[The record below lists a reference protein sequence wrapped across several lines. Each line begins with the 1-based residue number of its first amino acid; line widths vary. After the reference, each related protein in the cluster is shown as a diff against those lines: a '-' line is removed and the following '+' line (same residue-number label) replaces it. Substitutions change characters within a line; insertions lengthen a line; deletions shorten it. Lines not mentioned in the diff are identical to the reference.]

1 MNTARI
7 LIVEDEAVTAMAIR
21 KHLTNLGYS
30 VCGITQTAE
39 LAIRKAM
46 EEMVDLI
53 LMDIKLAGRRTGIP
67 GEGAGFEIRV
77 PEGRFVIPE

>member
-30 VCGITQTAE
+30 DRVYLSQ
-39 LAIRKAM
+39 IRY
-46 EEMVDLI
+46 LHC
-53 LMDIKLAGRRTGIP
+53 
-67 GEGAGFEIRV
+67 
-77 PEGRFVIPE
+77 